1 MAKKHEIDIDF
12 KQGIIYKSTKT
23 KRYQVGSMNEHGY
36 LRSKLNGKMVYNHR
50 YIYEQFHNCK
60 LKNDEY
66 INHRNSI
73 RHDNRIENLQRVSLQ
88 QNNQYVSVA
97 HSNCGYKNIFYRKTM
112 RKYQVY
118 INIFNLKKHI
128 GYYDTLDKAVF
139 MRNEIIDFLNNKY
152 NYMYLKIDETDTNV
166 LFNTFFMDLR
176 E

>member
-1 MAKKHEIDIDF
+1 MGKKHEIDIDF
-12 KQGIIYKSTKT
+12 KQGIIYRTTKNQ
-23 KRYQVGSMNEHGY
+23 RIQVGNMSEKGY
-36 LRSKLNGKMVYNHR
+36 MRFKLNGKMIYNHR

-60 LKNDEY
+60 LKEGEF
-66 INHRNSI
+66 INHRNHI
-73 RHDNRIENLQRVSLQ
+73 RNDNRIENLQRVSLQ
-88 QNNQYVSVA
+88 QNNQYVSIA
-97 HSNCGYKNIFYRKTM
+97 HSNSGYKNIIYRKNM

-128 GYYDTLDKAVF
+128 GYYDTLDEAIW
-139 MRNEIIDFLNNKY
+139 MRNEIIDFLNKNY